1 LVAAAR
7 GGRAC
12 GRQICTALLLGKLTF
27 KIGDAP
33 LGVVLVHQQ
42 MVSPRKPRLQ
52 QIADARQY
60 ERSALRG

>member
-7 GGRAC
+7 GWRAC
-12 GRQICTALLLGKLTF
+12 GREICTALLLGKLTF

-33 LGVVLVHQQ
+33 LGVVRSISRWSHPASRAGQE
-42 MVSPRKPRLQ
+42 
-52 QIADARQY
+52 IADARQY